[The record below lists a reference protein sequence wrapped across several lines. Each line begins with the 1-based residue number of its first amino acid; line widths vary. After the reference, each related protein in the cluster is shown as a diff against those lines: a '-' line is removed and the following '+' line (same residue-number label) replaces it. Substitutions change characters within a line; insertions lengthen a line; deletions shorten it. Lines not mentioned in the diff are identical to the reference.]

1 MELFHEYK
9 NKYFH
14 LIFTILSLAKDGIT
28 EEEIIKLIQ
37 ENGYNDYEFV
47 DKNGC
52 TLRQMILNKCYNKE
66 NNLNLL
72 KEENGKYYPIIT
84 EKGQAP
90 LKVKFTSL
98 EKQWLKD
105 LISNEKARTL
115 LEKDILNKLEESLKD
130 VKNLSY
136 GNIDIT
142 NNIISLENVEDKE
155 FRKKFFVILKGIVE
169 HRYIKYTN
177 IDKNG
182 KVYKNQK
189 AIPVRIEYSLKDDKF
204 RVSFYSVAEKR
215 PIMAVMDSLS
225 EISLEEK
232 IKEEVLRK
240 DILTKIKDKYVDEPI
255 ILQVKDERSA
265 MERFFMS
272 FSSYERYARVI
283 EKDVYEIELYY
294 YSFQKEEIIRKII
307 SLGPYV
313 KVKSPENIV
322 ETIMERITCAYNLS
336 L

>member
-37 ENGYNDYEFV
+37 ESGYNDYEFV

-52 TLRQMILNKCYNKE
+52 TLRQMILNKCYDKE

-84 EKGQAP
+84 DKGQAP
-90 LKVKFTSL
+90 LKVRFTSL

-105 LISNEKARTL
+105 LISNKKARTL
-115 LEKDILNKLEESLKD
+115 LGKDIVNKLEEALKD

-142 NNIISLENVEDKE
+142 NSIVSLENVEDKE
-155 FRKKFFVILKGIVE
+155 FREKFFVILKGIVE

-182 KVYKNQK
+182 NIYKNQK
-189 AIPVRIEYSLKDDKF
+189 AIPIRIEYSLKDDKF
-204 RVSFYSVAEKR
+204 RVSFYSVEEKR
-215 PIMAVMDSLS
+215 PIMTVMDSLT
-225 EISLEEK
+225 EISLEEN
-232 IKEEVLRK
+232 IKEEILRE
-240 DILTKIKDKYVDEPI
+240 DILMKIKNKYVDEPI
-255 ILQVKDERSA
+255 ILQVKDEKCA

-272 FSSYERYARVI
+272 FSSYERYTRVI
-283 EKDVYEIELYY
+283 EKNVYEIELYY
-294 YSFQKEEIIRKII
+294 YSFQKEEVIRKII

-313 KVKSPENIV
+313 KVKFPKDII
-322 ETIMERITCAYNLS
+322 ETIIERIKRAHELS
-336 L
+336 M